1 MPYLYMFQ
9 LFSSTYG
16 YKEYIYNNKKE
27 LLEFAYFRTNLATY
41 LFNNAELISNRLLE
55 NLND

>member
-1 MPYLYMFQ
+1 MPCLYMFQ

-27 LLEFAYFRTNLATY
+27 LLEFVYFRANLATY